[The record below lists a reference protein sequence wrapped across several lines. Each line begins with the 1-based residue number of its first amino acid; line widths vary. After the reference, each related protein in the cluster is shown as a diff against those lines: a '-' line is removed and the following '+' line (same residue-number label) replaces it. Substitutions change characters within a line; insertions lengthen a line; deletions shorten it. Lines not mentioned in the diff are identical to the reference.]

1 MATLKPGKYLEGC
14 PAIVTSLSSI
24 ISLTLVNV
32 GTVTTETLR
41 MIRAD
46 LCMLGV
52 CSLHPEIGISVPN
65 LDEAHVK
72 RAMIAGS
79 AEVVGLVTAEKL
91 DTAAPYLVESI
102 RALTYL
108 VTAPTVSN
116 NMLSAYKALG
126 LTIIR
131 DEYA

>member
-1 MATLKPGKYLEGC
+1 
-14 PAIVTSLSSI
+14 
-24 ISLTLVNV
+24 
-32 GTVTTETLR
+32 
-41 MIRAD
+41 
-46 LCMLGV
+46 
-52 CSLHPEIGISVPN
+52 
-65 LDEAHVK
+65 
-72 RAMIAGS
+72 MIAGS

-102 RALTYL
+102 HALTYL

-131 DEYA
+131 DEHE

>member
-1 MATLKPGKYLEGC
+1 MSANTLKPNTLRHFTQYCENKYNGLETK
-14 PAIVTSLSSI
+14 PSPLR
-24 ISLTLVNV
+24 
-32 GTVTTETLR
+32 LR

-52 CSLHPEIGISVPN
+52 CSLHPEVGISVPN

-72 RAMIAGS
+72 RAIIAGS